1 MRLFLFFAFGIS
13 ISDIRSTWE
22 CIGLRKKMKKLY
34 HFCISAGDEVMFR
47 SQEDFTRAFNCYAYA
62 ISQTES
68 NALADSFMSNHFH
81 ACAESADIRDLIFH
95 YRASY
100 SRYFNR
106 KYMRRG
112 ALGERMPYII
122 DVVGVYHRLAALSYT
137 LRNAVHH
144 GVSPTPFAYQHNS
157 SNAIFRKELGK
168 DNLIELLPRHKYHM
182 FLPDKVSVPDHYVM
196 SKSGLLLRETVIDV
210 QQVEYIYGS
219 PRNYIYY
226 MNRITGEEW
235 EREQLKD
242 GGTILTLSDIETGVS
257 MNELSA
263 MLRNEHAREN
273 YGAISDMR
281 LCEIIDNEILP
292 QYGVLS
298 VYHLSEKAKCKIAND
313 LWSRFRVSKDML
325 KRCLVM

>member
-1 MRLFLFFAFGIS
+1 M
-13 ISDIRSTWE
+13 
-22 CIGLRKKMKKLY
+22 
-34 HFCISAGDEVMFR
+34 
-47 SQEDFTRAFNCYAYA
+47 N
-62 ISQTES
+62 
-68 NALADSFMSNHFH
+68 
-81 ACAESADIRDLIFH
+81 
-95 YRASY
+95 
-100 SRYFNR
+100 
-106 KYMRRG
+106 
-112 ALGERMPYII
+112 
-122 DVVGVYHRLAALSYT
+122 
-137 LRNAVHH
+137 
-144 GVSPTPFAYQHNS
+144 
-157 SNAIFRKELGK
+157 
-168 DNLIELLPRHKYHM
+168 
-182 FLPDKVSVPDHYVM
+182 
-196 SKSGLLLRETVIDV
+196 KSGLLLRETVIDV

-242 GGTILTLSDIETGVS
+242 GGTVLTLSDIEYGVS

-273 YGAISDMR
+273 YGAMSDMR